1 MLTGLKRKVI
11 RIKAEDSPNVR
22 LALAEIASGQEPSGR
37 VLIPGVK
44 QYWEYAVNRRDW
56 DAHQQCVS
64 LDADWYQ
71 GGDIMMYPPTWLN
84 YSEKR
89 ARELSQYKRV
99 AKAIGVDTGEG
110 SAETAIAVVDEL
122 GLIELQSHKTPDTSE
137 IPGWVLAIAR
147 EHNVPPEK
155 IMFDR
160 GGGGYEHAC
169 VLRKLGYN
177 VRTIAFGSTLV
188 PDKKMRGVVSPL
200 KERIKEAEVKYVYK
214 NRRAEMY
221 HLLRL
226 QMNPA
231 NGLGFALAAEYH
243 ELRRQLAPVPLRYDE
258 EGRIYLPPK
267 NLKPGDNEDKETMMK
282 LIGCSPDQS
291 DALVLGVYGMLIKDT
306 RLQVK
311 SMV

>member
-1 MLTGLKRKVI
+1 V
-11 RIKAEDSPNVR
+11 
-22 LALAEIASGQEPSGR
+22 LALAR
-37 VLIPGVK
+37 
-44 QYWEYAVNRRDW
+44 EY
-56 DAHQQCVS
+56 
-64 LDADWYQ
+64 
-71 GGDIMMYPPTWLN
+71 
-84 YSEKR
+84 
-89 ARELSQYKRV
+89 
-99 AKAIGVDTGEG
+99 
-110 SAETAIAVVDEL
+110 
-122 GLIELQSHKTPDTSE
+122 
-137 IPGWVLAIAR
+137 
-147 EHNVPPEK
+147 NVPPER

-169 VLRKLGYN
+169 TLRKLGYN
-177 VRTIAFGSTLV
+177 VRTIAFGSTLS

-231 NGLGFALAAEYH
+231 NGIGFALSKEYH

-267 NLKPGDNEDKETMMK
+267 NLKPGDNEDKETMVK

-291 DALVLGVYGMLIKDT
+291 DALVLAIYGLLIKDT
-306 RLQVK
+306 RTRIT